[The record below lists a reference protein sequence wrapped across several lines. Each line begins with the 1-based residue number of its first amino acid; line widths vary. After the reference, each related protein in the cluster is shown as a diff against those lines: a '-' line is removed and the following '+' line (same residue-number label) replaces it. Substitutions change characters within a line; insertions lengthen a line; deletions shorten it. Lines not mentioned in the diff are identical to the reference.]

1 MEDLY
6 TYLGYIV
13 IAVLIYLIYITLF
26 PSTTSEGFMGFGSDS
41 DSDSKDKKNSSSKN
55 SSNSKNSSSKNSS
68 NSKKSTYDKRMMSG
82 LQTII
87 DDLNTKSQQAL
98 AIYSLEKD
106 RKQYEDLIIAV
117 EDRIN
122 SITLSALPALA
133 LKISTKPDDPDIEKT
148 IEKMNILNNF
158 RATLTENMKYLD
170 GLE

>member
-41 DSDSKDKKNSSSKN
+41 DSDSKDK
-55 SSNSKNSSSKNSS
+55 KNSSSKNSS

>member
-41 DSDSKDKKNSSSKN
+41 DSDSKGKKNSK
-55 SSNSKNSSSKNSS
+55 SNNKNSS
-68 NSKKSTYDKRMMSG
+68 NSKKSTDDKRMMTG
-82 LQTII
+82 LQKII
-87 DDLNTKSQQAL
+87 DDLNTKSQQAVAL
-98 AIYSLEKD
+98 YSLEKD
-106 RKQYEDLIIAV
+106 RKQWEDLIIAV

-122 SITLSALPALA
+122 SITLAAIPKLA
-133 LKISTKPDDPDIEKT
+133 LTISSKPDDPDIEKI
-148 IEKMNILNNF
+148 IEKMNILNSF

>member
-41 DSDSKDKKNSSSKN
+41 DSDSKGKKNSK
-55 SSNSKNSSSKNSS
+55 SNNKNSS
-68 NSKKSTYDKRMMSG
+68 NSKKSTDDKRMMTG
-82 LQTII
+82 LQKII
-87 DDLNTKSQQAL
+87 DDLNTKSQQAVAL
-98 AIYSLEKD
+98 YSLEKD
-106 RKQYEDLIIAV
+106 RKQWEDLIIAV

-122 SITLSALPALA
+122 SITLAAIPKLA
-133 LKISTKPDDPDIEKT
+133 LTISSKPDDPDIEKT